1 MKTIITLNNTK
12 TVLLYF
18 IKAINILDYFIKG
31 KALLIGRGL
40 LVISVCLISSCENSD
55 EVASST
61 DVKDS
66 YFGSW
71 HSNNIEYVEELTV
84 NSDQEIVDI
93 ESNLSGYKEF
103 EGQIIATGNESIT
116 FNYGNPFN
124 MFFMSSGN
132 DQYPNTIVLTD
143 FNIFDAMILFE
154 DSIEGAQIQIIGD
167 SAFVFV
173 TEGTGDSMVERSYF
187 GAVDI
192 NWNINIG
199 NENDLENL
207 NSDGNLN
214 VLSFNSP
221 SVLEP
226 YGDDNQ
232 TSASITLDGSLSFTT
247 TNLNADTPIDMFQ
260 ILYGL
265 SAEDFFAVMDPEFFR
280 PMEIKLD
287 IINDQTYQMER
298 VTTEFD
304 YDYDYDYF
312 YNPMEG
318 YSDTT
323 VCNGEWYFLE
333 DTLIIDLN
341 SETCEDDESQDEDYY
356 YQNEDPFNLIKF
368 TVDANENLIGEQ
380 IMNDFCQSLANY
392 YSDYYYDYDGE
403 SEQECKENFENYHGL
418 SSGSAVSL
426 NIGVR
431 LHFSRGQTAMLQ
443 KKPNM
448 HLSVLKNHFNRL
460 KLDNKKWLN
469 KD

>member
-1 MKTIITLNNTK
+1 MKTIIIKENTK

-18 IKAINILDYFIKG
+18 IKAINTLNMFRKD
-31 KALLIGRGL
+31 KASLIAKGL
-40 LVISVCLISSCENSD
+40 LVLSICLISSCDNSD
-55 EVASST
+55 EVTSTT

-71 HSNNIEYVEELTV
+71 YSNNIEYVEELTV

-132 DQYPNTIVLTD
+132 DQYPNTIMLTD

-232 TSASITLDGSLSFTT
+232 PSASITLDGSLSFTT
-247 TNLNADTPIDMFQ
+247 TNLNADTPTDMFQ

-304 YDYDYDYF
+304 YDYDYF

-323 VCNGEWYFLE
+323 SCNGEWYFLE

-356 YQNEDPFNLIKF
+356 YQNEDPYNLIKF
-368 TVDANENLIGEQ
+368 TLDANENLIGEQ
-380 IMNDFCQSLANY
+380 IMNDFCQSSTNY
-392 YSDYYYDYDGE
+392 YSDYYYYDGE
-403 SEQECKENFENYHGL
+403 SEQDCKENFENYHGL

-431 LHFSRGQTAMLQ
+431 LHFSRGQTVPRQ
-443 KKPNM
+443 KKPKL
-448 HLSVLKNHFNRL
+448 HLPTLKNHFNYL
-460 KLDNKKWLN
+460 KLHNKKWLN

>member
-1 MKTIITLNNTK
+1 MKTIITLDHIK
-12 TVLLYF
+12 KVLSYF
-18 IKAINILDYFIKG
+18 SKAINILNVLKKG
-31 KALLIGRGL
+31 KALHIEKGL
-40 LVISVCLISSCENSD
+40 LVLSVFLVSSCENSD
-55 EVASST
+55 DTTSSN

-71 HSNNIEYVEELTV
+71 YSNNIEYVEELTV
-84 NSDQEIVDI
+84 NSDQKIVDI

-103 EGQIIATGNESIT
+103 EGQIIASGNESIS
-116 FNYGNPFN
+116 FNYGNPLN
-124 MFFMSSGN
+124 MFFMSSTN
-132 DQYPNTIVLTD
+132 DQYPNTIILTD
-143 FNIFDAMILFE
+143 FNSIDYMLLDE

-173 TEGTGDSMVERSYF
+173 IEGTGDSMVERSYF

-199 NENDLENL
+199 NENDIENL
-207 NSDGNLN
+207 NSDDNLTIF
-214 VLSFNSP
+214 SFNSP

-232 TSASITLDGSLSFTT
+232 ASGSITLDGSLSFTT
-247 TNLNADTPIDMFQ
+247 TNLNADTAIDMFQ

-280 PMEIKLD
+280 PANIKLD
-287 IINDQTYQMER
+287 IINDETYQIESII
-298 VTTEFD
+298 TEFD
-304 YDYDYDYF
+304 YDYGE
-312 YNPMEG
+312 MEG
-318 YSDTT
+318 YSDTAI
-323 VCNGEWYFLE
+323 CNGEWYFLE
-333 DTLIIDLN
+333 DTLILDLN

-356 YQNEDPFNLIKF
+356 YQNEDPNNLIKF
-368 TVDANENLIGEQ
+368 TLDANENLIGEQ
-380 IMNDFCQSLANY
+380 IMNDFCQPLANY

-403 SEQECKENFENYHGL
+403 SEQECKENFENYHRL

-426 NIGVR
+426 NVGIR

-443 KKPNM
+443 KKPN
-448 HLSVLKNHFNRL
+448 LPFTNIINQFNQL
-460 KLDNKKWLN
+460 KLDNKKWMN